1 MFVGLVAAKGESK
14 RFKNKNIHPVEG
26 YPMFWH
32 SVKPLV
38 DSDLVDDVYVLT
50 DSDFVKEY
58 CRENGV
64 KTIHRAQNASRS
76 EDKLISVLRYGY
88 YNLDQEYDG
97 VITIMA
103 NCPGHTTQQVNSCIS
118 MMKDKDLF
126 EVRSFNSSGEE
137 SGLMVFS
144 KKIMESNQDVSYY
157 VGCSVDRVVEIHYEE
172 DLEKVKKSW

>member
-1 MFVGLVAAKGESK
+1 
-14 RFKNKNIHPVEG
+14 
-26 YPMFWH
+26 
-32 SVKPLV
+32 
-38 DSDLVDDVYVLT
+38 
-50 DSDFVKEY
+50 
-58 CRENGV
+58 
-64 KTIHRAQNASRS
+64 
-76 EDKLISVLRYGY
+76 
-88 YNLDQEYDG
+88 
-97 VITIMA
+97 
-103 NCPGHTTQQVNSCIS
+103 